1 MDPPTAQLLLTTAAL
16 MQVPVQGR
24 FECLHELSAGAEAEI
39 RQSSKKGDSILV
51 AKKYLKALDALGE
64 LEKAMAV
71 FPSGGNMR
79 PPQKYSFV
87 KSKFLPACKFSAAC
101 PDASLANA
109 VVQYVPS
116 APLSKIGAAKRQEWG
131 IDNTTASD
139 LVNAICL
146 SPIWSRYKL
155 VWHIFTQLLWYGP
168 LCLIVVYMCYAGF
181 AMAHLALHPE
191 ILVKVIFRT
200 AKSSPGFIVSH
211 SDAVAA
217 SIWSE
222 MVATVWGA

>member
-87 KSKFLPACKFSAAC
+87 KTNK
-101 PDASLANA
+101 
-109 VVQYVPS
+109 Y
-116 APLSKIGAAKRQEWG
+116 
-131 IDNTTASD
+131 D
-139 LVNAICL
+139 L
-146 SPIWSRYKL
+146 IW
-155 VWHIFTQLLWYGP
+155 FCGP
-168 LCLIVVYMCYAGF
+168 EF
-181 AMAHLALHPE
+181 PE
-191 ILVKVIFRT
+191 PKN
-200 AKSSPGFIVSH
+200 
-211 SDAVAA
+211 
-217 SIWSE
+217 
-222 MVATVWGA
+222 

>member
-51 AKKYLKALDALGE
+51 GAFGE

-87 KSKFLPACKFSAAC
+87 K
-101 PDASLANA
+101 N
-109 VVQYVPS
+109 
-116 APLSKIGAAKRQEWG
+116 
-131 IDNTTASD
+131 
-139 LVNAICL
+139 
-146 SPIWSRYKL
+146 
-155 VWHIFTQLLWYGP
+155 
-168 LCLIVVYMCYAGF
+168 
-181 AMAHLALHPE
+181 
-191 ILVKVIFRT
+191 
-200 AKSSPGFIVSH
+200 
-211 SDAVAA
+211 
-217 SIWSE
+217 
-222 MVATVWGA
+222 